1 MKAERLGDGDALM
14 MPAPDLIP
22 NGSVGARP
30 RLDGVSALLRAG
42 EIVGKHDRDV

>member
-1 MKAERLGDGDALM
+1 MGDGDALM
-14 MPAPDLIP
+14 MPAPDL
-22 NGSVGARP
+22 NSNGHGSVVRP

>member
-22 NGSVGARP
+22 NGHNGSRP

-42 EIVGKHDRDV
+42 EMVEKHDRVI